1 VGDGVGRRVGA
12 GLLAWLGGIV
22 VLVAAAHPEGCPTVT
37 AEEARAA
44 AQAGVDWIVRTQEP
58 DGEFLYRYDRSTG
71 EPDTT
76 LGYNHVRHAGTILA
90 LEQAAAAG
98 LDGAESAAA
107 SATDWALDRLTELDD
122 DRLAFTDAT
131 GGTGL
136 LVNGLVEHRRAT
148 GDESHDDE
156 LLAMGRFLQ
165 DTVTDQGAITAGWDL
180 DADEPVEG
188 SRSPF
193 FTGEILWALARLHA
207 EFPGEGFDGSALKVS
222 AYLATE
228 RDDVERRFPPV
239 SDHWGAY
246 AWDEIAAWP
255 QTLTDEELDY
265 VKRQAGLFSLQVR
278 YESQRRADPP
288 VRWTR
293 GPMAVPA
300 GVGTLGEGLGGIR
313 RLALQTDD
321 LDVDLDAVDERLA
334 CVAGMLTE
342 RQVRNDDPA
351 EDGAWFRGDDV
362 TQIDDQQ
369 HAISA
374 LLAAIPVLED

>member
-37 AEEARAA
+37 ADEARAA
-44 AQAGVDWIVRTQEP
+44 AQAGVDWIVRTQQD
-58 DGEFLYRYDRSTG
+58 DGEFLYRYDRASG
-71 EPDTT
+71 APEP
-76 LGYNHVRHAGTILA
+76 GYNHVRHAGTILA

-98 LDGAESAAA
+98 LDGAEEAAD
-107 SATDWALDRLTELDD
+107 SATDWALDRLTELDG

-136 LVNGLVEHRRAT
+136 LVNGLVEHRRET

-156 LLAMGRFLQ
+156 LLAMGRFLEG
-165 DTVTDQGAITAGWDL
+165 TVTDDGAITATWDL

-207 EFPGEGFDGSALKVS
+207 EFPDEGFDEPALRVS
-222 AYLATE
+222 EYLATE

-246 AWDEIAAWP
+246 AWDEIAGWP
-255 QTLTDEELDY
+255 QTLTGDELDY
-265 VKRQAGLFSLQVR
+265 VERQAGLFSLQVR
-278 YESQRRADPP
+278 YESQRRSSGLAHL
-288 VRWTR
+288 TR

-313 RLALQTDD
+313 RLALQTDE
-321 LDVDLDAVDERLA
+321 LDVDLAAVDERLA
-334 CVAGMLTE
+334 CVAGMLVE
-342 RQVRNDDPA
+342 RQVRSDDPA
-351 EDGAWFRGDDV
+351 EDGAWFRRDDV

>member
-1 VGDGVGRRVGA
+1 M
-12 GLLAWLGGIV
+12 V

-44 AQAGVDWIVRTQEP
+44 AQAGVDWIARTQQD

-76 LGYNHVRHAGTILA
+76 LGYNYVRHAGTILA

-98 LDGAESAAA
+98 LDGAEEAAQ
-107 SATDWALDRLTELDD
+107 SATDWALDRVTELDD
-122 DRLAFTDAT
+122 DRLAFTEST

-136 LVNGLVEHRRAT
+136 LVNGLVEHRKET
-148 GDESHDDE
+148 GDESNDEE
-156 LLAMGRFLQ
+156 LLAMGRFLEG
-165 DTVTDQGAITAGWDL
+165 TVTDEGAVTASWDF
-180 DADEPVEG
+180 DTDEPVEG

-207 EFPGEGFDGSALKVS
+207 EFPDEGFDEPALRIS
-222 AYLATE
+222 EYLATE

-255 QTLTDEELDY
+255 ETLTDEELDY
-265 VKRQAGLFSLQVR
+265 VRRQAGLFSLQVR
-278 YESQRRADPP
+278 YESQRRSSGIA
-288 VRWTR
+288 RLTR

-313 RLALQTDD
+313 RLALQDED
-321 LDVDLDAVDERLA
+321 LDVDLDVVDERLA
-334 CVAGMLTE
+334 CVAGMLVQ

-374 LLAAIPVLED
+374 LLAAIPVLEDD